1 MQLNGLLLRLPI
13 ELKYLI
19 GFFLLVIS
27 IGFYSGIS
35 MVNMTSSI
43 SPQGIQENYAGN
55 ENDADAIEMKF
66 QKSEQQVVGIIHSH
80 IISMS
85 ILFFVLGIIVSITQL
100 NSTLKILLITEPFLS
115 LLFTFGGI
123 YLLWKGILWFK
134 YIVILSG
141 ILMVLAYTISILII
155 IYQLLFSKSLLKRKD

>member
-1 MQLNGLLLRLPI
+1 MQLNGLLLRLPT

-19 GFFLLVIS
+19 GSFLLVLS

-35 MVNMTSSI
+35 MVQMTSSI
-43 SPQGIQENYAGN
+43 SPKGIQENYIGN

-66 QKSEQQVVGIIHSH
+66 QKSEQQVLGIIHSH

-85 ILFFVLGIIVSITQL
+85 ILFLVLGIIVSITQL
-100 NSTLKILLITEPFLS
+100 NSTLKLLLITEPFLS
-115 LLFTFGGI
+115 LLLTFGGI
-123 YLLWKGILWFK
+123 YMLWKGVYWFK

-141 ILMVLAYTISILII
+141 SLMVLTYTISVLII
-155 IYQLLFSKSLLKRKD
+155 FYQLLFSKSLLKRKD